1 MITKPVMQREFY
13 DSYVCQRT
21 SDGFFNA
28 TEFLKRVNEISGKE
42 MRLQHF
48 FDNQGT
54 TEFLKALDI
63 ELVQNSRN
71 SGDLKHIEFKPFR
84 NAYET
89 SRGKNGA
96 TWMHPY
102 LFVKFAMWL
111 SPALEVKIIKWV
123 YDNLIEFRLLAGDHY
138 REMCDAI
145 ALRYFDYYKKAAG
158 PDVFIQEAHIVNQ
171 IVFDNPHGNQRNTA
185 TEEQLDLLN
194 RMQKANIRLIR
205 EGVGAKT
212 REKELR
218 RFKELYLGR

>member
-1 MITKPVMQREFY
+1 MKTKPVMQREFY

-28 TEFLKRVNEISGKE
+28 TEFLKRVNDISGKQAALNE
-42 MRLQHF
+42 F
-48 FDNQGT
+48 WKNKNTD
-54 TEFLKALDI
+54 EFLNALDM
-63 ELVQNSRN
+63 ELSLNRGNSPY
-71 SGDLKHIEFKPFR
+71 LKKT
-84 NAYET
+84 YET
-89 SRGKNGA
+89 TRGKGGS

-145 ALRYFDYYKKAAG
+145 ALRYFDYYKRAAG
-158 PDVFIQEAHIVNQ
+158 PDVFIQEAHIINQ
-171 IVFDNPHGNQRNTA
+171 LVFNNPHGNQRNKA

-194 RMQKANIRLIR
+194 RMQIANIRLIR

-212 REKELR
+212 REIQLR

>member
-1 MITKPVMQREFY
+1 MKTKPREFY

-28 TEFLKRVNEISGKE
+28 TEFLKRVNELSGKE
-42 MRLQHF
+42 TNLRDFWQ
-48 FDNQGT
+48 NKN
-54 TEFLKALDI
+54 TEDFLKALDI
-63 ELVQNSRN
+63 ELMQNVAN
-71 SGDLKHIEFKPFR
+71 KLHYTFQ
-84 NAYET
+84 T
-89 SRGKNGA
+89 TRGKGGA

-111 SPALEVKIIKWV
+111 SPAHEVKIIKWV

-145 ALRYFDYYKKAAG
+145 ALRFYDYYKRAAG
-158 PDVFIQEAHIVNQ
+158 PDVFIQEAHIINQ
-171 IVFDNPHGNQRNTA
+171 LVFANPHGNQRNTA

-194 RMQKANIRLIR
+194 RMQIANIRLIR
-205 EGVGAKT
+205 EGYGAKA